1 MASTFTNLIYHI
13 VYSTK
18 YRHALIGPDFR
29 EDLYRY
35 VGGIIRENHGIQLQI
50 GGMSDHVHILAKLS
64 PTIAIADVLRLIKSN
79 SSKCVNEKFEQP
91 GRFEWQTGYAAFT
104 VSQSQIPV
112 VARYIQTQEVHHR
125 NTSFKDEFLKLL
137 IRHQV
142 EFDERY
148 VFEVEH
154 IA

>member
-18 YRHALIGPDFR
+18 YRQALIGPDIR
-29 EDLYRY
+29 EELYRY
-35 VGGIIRENHGIQLQI
+35 IGAIIRENHGIQLEI
-50 GGMSDHVHILAKLS
+50 GGAFDHVHILAKLS

-79 SSKCVNEKFEQP
+79 SSKWVNEQSGFR

-112 VARYIQTQEVHHR
+112 VTRYIQTQELHHR
-125 NTSFKDEFLKLL
+125 RKSFKDEFLELL
-137 IRHQV
+137 KRHQV

-148 VFEVEH
+148 VFEEEH